1 MICELLNTRK
11 LETDEEFDEFIKS
24 QTTYENL
31 INKISTKNI
40 KEVISILKDGTNF
53 ENITAEVHIINTL
66 KIISSKF
73 FGNDNKSKMF
83 ILEYLDTDLNIS
95 ISNLKSMKVTS
106 SEAEDLKQTLI
117 LFAKEIQAKIKFN
130 YECNF

>member
-53 ENITAEVHIINTL
+53 ENITAEVHIINIL